1 MNRFLR
7 ISILLLALALI
18 PPFLVAQKVETV
30 NGVRV
35 IHNERGGKWGNNLE
49 VKLELI
55 RTIGGIDV
63 EDANLAFRDPRDIVL
78 DSAGNMFILDS
89 GNNRIQ
95 MLNPEG
101 IFIKTIGRRGQG
113 PGEFQFP
120 YSVAIDSQDYLYV
133 FDSVNLRI
141 QVFTPEGKQEK
152 TIKFKTYAQ
161 NQIRLLK
168 SGLVVMGGMYGFR
181 PFMEKRKLPKLIEVV
196 DKNGKMI
203 NTFGEMRDYKNLN
216 VNMNGNWF
224 YLDLDTEE
232 NICLSFQF
240 QNRIEKYSS
249 DGKLLWQADRTLNYG
264 TDVIDKGYIRRTER
278 GTTIQGP
285 RMNEVSKGI
294 SVDGQGRIWVITLNR
309 QMSLEEMGYE
319 VSASGGGVKRIKE
332 PRIEKMDIYKL
343 EIYSPEGILLGEIPL
358 NQLAYRI
365 RIFGDMLFISDFNN
379 ARYCQYKI
387 IEK

>member
-18 PPFLVAQKVETV
+18 PPFLAAQKVETV

-63 EDANLAFRDPRDIVL
+63 EDANLAFRDPRDIAL

-181 PFMEKRKLPKLIEVV
+181 PFMEKRKFPKLIEVV